1 MTSMLFG
8 KPRKK
13 EDYYLQ
19 QAILGERE
27 GFEYL
32 VATYRNLAYT
42 LALKICGNSE
52 NAEEVVQD
60 AFMKAF
66 SALSHFR
73 HASKFSTW
81 LYKIVYYTALTKK
94 NNERHDTTELYEESG
109 ASAYILDE
117 KNEFNNLVVADRK
130 KYLTL
135 ALEKLA
141 EEERMVITLHYLG
154 EKSISEIAEILD
166 IGKSAIKMK
175 LMRGRKKLEKTLKDL
190 LNDELRDLL

>member
-1 MTSMLFG
+1 M
-8 KPRKK
+8 
-13 EDYYLQ
+13 
-19 QAILGERE
+19 
-27 GFEYL
+27 
-32 VATYRNLAYT
+32 
-42 LALKICGNSE
+42 
-52 NAEEVVQD
+52 
-60 AFMKAF
+60 
-66 SALSHFR
+66 
-73 HASKFSTW
+73 
-81 LYKIVYYTALTKK
+81 
-94 NNERHDTTELYEESG
+94 
-109 ASAYILDE
+109 
-117 KNEFNNLVVADRK
+117 ADRK